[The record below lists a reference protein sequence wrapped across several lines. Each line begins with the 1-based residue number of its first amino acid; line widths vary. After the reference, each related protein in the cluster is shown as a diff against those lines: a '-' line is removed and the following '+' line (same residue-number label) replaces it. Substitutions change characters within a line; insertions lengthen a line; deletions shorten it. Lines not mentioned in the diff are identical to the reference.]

1 MNATALRVE
10 APLED
15 ETPVANAR
23 SIAVSVEAVSK
34 TFAAGRQQTRALR
47 DVSLTV
53 RAGEF
58 VSLVGRSGS
67 GKSTLLRLIAG
78 LLPVTEGRVL
88 VDGRIVDGPPASA
101 RYVFQ
106 DYGESLFPWLSAR
119 DNVAFG
125 ARSAGDDRRTA
136 LQAADYFLDLVG
148 LQAASARYPWELSGG
163 MQQRLAIARALAS
176 RPRLILMDEPFGAVD
191 ALSRAKLQDLILSL
205 WAELDLTVILVTHDI
220 DEAVYLSDR
229 VVVLEAAGQGLETEA
244 RIDLPRPRDQLAS
257 REDLRF
263 PRYRRDLLEKV
274 LL

>member
-1 MNATALRVE
+1 MNASVLWAPALVAATSE
-10 APLED
+10 APD
-15 ETPVANAR
+15 TR
-23 SIAVSVEAVSK
+23 SIAVSVEAVGK
-34 TFAAGRQQTRALR
+34 TFKAGRQETHALR

-53 RAGEF
+53 RSGEF

-78 LLPVTEGRVL
+78 LLSPSSGQVL
-88 VDGRIVDGPPASA
+88 VDGRKVDGPPASA

-125 ARSAGDDRRTA
+125 ARSAGDDRKTALRTA
-136 LQAADYFLDLVG
+136 DHYLELVG

-176 RPRLILMDEPFGAVD
+176 RPQLLLMDEPFGAVD
-191 ALSRAKLQDLILSL
+191 ALSRARLQDLILSL
-205 WAELDLTVILVTHDI
+205 WADLDLTVILVTHDI

-229 VVVLEAAGQGLETEA
+229 VVVLDAAGQGLDTDTPIE
-244 RIDLPRPRDQLAS
+244 LPRPRDQLTS

-263 PRYRRDLLEKV
+263 SRRRRELLEKV